1 MAIKGTKVPP
11 SAKAAKAPKDPKAP
25 KPTAAETAAAKSA
38 AKESEKAIA
47 ATAKPHVHRLDLG
60 ESLPPQADA
69 LNPNRAK

>member
-1 MAIKGTKVPP
+1 MAPVKPMAIRAP
-11 SAKAAKAPKDPKAP
+11 KAAKAPKAP

-60 ESLPPQADA
+60 ESLPPQADN